1 MSQERLYTIKELSE
15 IVGISKQAIYKAL
28 NQKDNQLNKYLKIID
43 NQKMI
48 RESALYEVYGIKEE
62 QPNDKPVEQ
71 PETNK
76 FNDKLLELLQSQI
89 ELYKTQLEQKDKQ
102 IEQLQKLLENEQK
115 LRLENSPKLLEVM
128 QGVEDPQQEQ
138 ATIVPE
144 QKQPEETTQAAG
156 IKSKKLFSWFK
167 RK

>member
-28 NQKDNQLNKYLKIID
+28 NQKDNQLNKYLTIID

-62 QPNDKPVEQ
+62 QPNDKLVEQ
-71 PETNK
+71 PEENK
-76 FNDKLLELLQSQI
+76 FNDKLLELLQSQV
-89 ELYKTQLEQKDKQ
+89 ELLQTQLEQKDKQ
-102 IEQLQKLLENEQK
+102 IEQLQRLLENEQK
-115 LRLENSPKLLEVM
+115 LNLANSPKLLEVM

-138 ATIVPE
+138 PVSE
-144 QKQPEETTQAAG
+144 EKQPAAG
-156 IKSKKLFSWFK
+156 VKSKSLFGWFK